1 MSKSL
6 DARVRCGLL
15 AVVFSLDI
23 IRRGQPSTAG
33 QAQGVRVIVQAGWP
47 VSLSVPTRSF
57 FTIQGCSV
65 RSRDP
70 DQTNER
76 TAGAGSDQ

>member
-6 DARVRCGLL
+6 DARVRCWLL

-33 QAQGVRVIVQAGWP
+33 QAQGVRVIVQAG
-47 VSLSVPTRSF
+47 LSVPTRSF

-70 DQTNER
+70 ALTNER
-76 TAGAGSDQ
+76 AAGAGSDQ

>member
-6 DARVRCGLL
+6 DARVRCWLL

-23 IRRGQPSTAG
+23 IRRGQPSTS

-70 DQTNER
+70 GLTNER
-76 TAGAGSDQ
+76 AAGAGSDQ